1 MALQFF
7 IQKVNF
13 SPAPPPGRR
22 VTGEKNFFPQNTGK
36 SFLGILAKNRRQNK
50 CFSWFSRHFNPTWC
64 GGGHYGPPPT
74 LKIAGIQNFEKQHG
88 LIRPDFS

>member
-1 MALQFF
+1 MMALQFF

-22 VTGEKNFFPQNTGK
+22 VAGEKIFFPQKTGK

-50 CFSWFSRHFNPTWC
+50 CFSWFSRRFKTRRVDSA
-64 GGGHYGPPPT
+64 PPP
-74 LKIAGIQNFEKQHG
+74 IQIG
-88 LIRPDFS
+88 LNPFKPQPVPRVR

>member
-1 MALQFF
+1 MMALQFF

-50 CFSWFSRHFNPTWC
+50 CFSLFSRHSKTRRLDSAQ
-64 GGGHYGPPPT
+64 PP
-74 LKIAGIQNFEKQHG
+74 
-88 LIRPDFS
+88 